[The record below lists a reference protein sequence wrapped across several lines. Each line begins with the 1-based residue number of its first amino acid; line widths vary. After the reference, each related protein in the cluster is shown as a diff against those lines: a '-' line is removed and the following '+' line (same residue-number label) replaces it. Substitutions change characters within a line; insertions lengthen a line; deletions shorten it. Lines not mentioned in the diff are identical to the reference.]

1 MMHRCAKAA
10 AGAGYAVSRVVV
22 VLIAFV
28 VCVVFV
34 LPFLLLVVL
43 DELVGERA
51 PMRTLTVV
59 PPAPPRRPATAP
71 VWSHR
76 AA

>member
-1 MMHRCAKAA
+1 M
-10 AGAGYAVSRVVV
+10 V
-22 VLIAFV
+22 AFV
-28 VCVVFV
+28 VCVVFI
-34 LPFLLLVVL
+34 LPFLLLVVI

-51 PMRTLTVV
+51 PRGALTVV
-59 PPAPPRRPATAP
+59 PPAPPRRPAAVP

>member
-1 MMHRCAKAA
+1 MHRSARAA
-10 AGAGYAVSRVVV
+10 AGTGYAVSRVVV
-22 VLIAFV
+22 AVVAFV
-28 VCVVFV
+28 VCVIFV

-59 PPAPPRRPATAP
+59 PPAPPQRPAEVP